1 MRNKSD
7 IKISDGNDKT
17 YFLVILFTALLQCS
31 TLVNAQILGP
41 QDTLVRN
48 VKLTDPAGKV
58 EDKVVN
64 ILIVAGKL
72 EVVTEDKIS
81 RDEADQVVNANGGFI
96 VGKLVVGE
104 SPSFMIFNDDP
115 RKNFEVMLDT
125 KTYSSFAVHDGIV
138 IKNRLMGVR
147 FDDPDDEPVKSGW
160 LAYTPPP
167 MAIPM
172 NYQDSSKWNRFETKW
187 VSGIFTGA
195 LALDRMNWLSQDTV
209 SEAQFGDL
217 NNYDGG
223 EIRALRFGVFGT
235 LNFEKPWVYT
245 IAGATNAFD
254 KGFETE
260 NKDDITLFDWRLDI
274 PFFKNSVMSIG
285 KQKEPI
291 SMEKLTGMVFLP
303 WQERSAVADAIL
315 PSRNVGIVWNGNSP
329 EKYSSWAFGVFNDW
343 FDADQDFSDSA
354 SQFVGRL
361 TWVPIR
367 TEDES
372 NLLHLGLG
380 YRYSDAK
387 EGFRFRSEPEF
398 NKSPVFVDTA
408 FGNDVANLP
417 ADKVET
423 YNLELS
429 WRKGPFWLASEYF
442 RTAVKNPALE
452 DPVFDGYYV
461 SASWILTGEM
471 RLYNKKN
478 GLFRPVPI
486 SRTVY
491 QNGKG
496 AWEISARYSDVNLT
510 DGKVEGGD
518 MQIGSLGLNWWLTPF
533 FSLGV
538 NYRYIWNSHNELG
551 GTSSGF
557 TTRILLMLD

>member
-81 RDEADQVVNANGGFI
+81 RDEADKVVNANGGFI

-291 SMEKLTGMVFLP
+291 SMERLTGMVFLP

-361 TWVPIR
+361 TWVPFR

-398 NKSPVFVDTA
+398 NKSPVVVDTA

-518 MQIGSLGLNWWLTPF
+518 VQIGSLGLNWWLTPF

-538 NYRYIWNSHNELG
+538 NYRYIWNSQNELD